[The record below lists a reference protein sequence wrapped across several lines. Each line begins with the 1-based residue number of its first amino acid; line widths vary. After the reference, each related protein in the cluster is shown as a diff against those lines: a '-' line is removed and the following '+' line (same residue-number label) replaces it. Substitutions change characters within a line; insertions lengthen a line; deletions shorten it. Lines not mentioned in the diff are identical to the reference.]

1 MKPATTRFP
10 LRNRHYAT
18 ARESATAF
26 ALHRSV
32 LYLLIAAAAIDLLL
46 A

>member
-1 MKPATTRFP
+1 MKPTTPHSLPDPRATTR
-10 LRNRHYAT
+10 T
-18 ARESATAF
+18 SATAF

-32 LYLLIAAAAIDLLL
+32 LYLLIAAGAINLML